1 MNLALEPGPVSLYWK
16 KPDQVSL
23 YFCTA
28 NQLILIQVGPVLPSQ
43 SNDQNSK
50 VCLPCANNINKVE
63 ADENKDC
70 KAIFLI
76 PS

>member
-23 YFCTA
+23 YFWTA

-43 SNDQNSK
+43 SND
-50 VCLPCANNINKVE
+50 
-63 ADENKDC
+63 
-70 KAIFLI
+70 
-76 PS
+76 